1 MKQEEPILVAIQCF
15 VYNHEPYLRE
25 CLDGFVMQK
34 TNFRFVAIV
43 HDDCST
49 DGSAAIIRE
58 YEEKY
63 PEIIKPIYE
72 TENQYSKH
80 DGSLTRIVDDAS
92 LKAGAKYIAVC
103 EGDDYW
109 TDPLKLQKQID
120 ILENDEQIGFCFT
133 RLKIRNQMT
142 GEMRDDDLRED
153 AKWDFESLL
162 LAEPQI
168 TCTVVYRQNLYRS
181 YLDVINPGARKW
193 LMGDTPLW
201 LYLAAKAKV
210 AYMPEITGVYRVLE
224 LSASHT
230 GNLEKRIVF
239 NKSAR
244 DIRLF
249 FCDKY
254 FPDRKDWKTAV
265 EDVFHRWNMYD
276 AMEYLDLKCAVV
288 NWVRIQHKTDK
299 DNEMINRYA
308 RDHSRLYRMMNN
320 AYRRLLRNE

>member
-1 MKQEEPILVAIQCF
+1 MKQEEPILVAIHCL
-15 VYNHEPYLRE
+15 VYNHEPYLRDCFE
-25 CLDGFVMQK
+25 GFVMQK

-43 HDDCST
+43 HEDCST
-49 DGSAAIIRE
+49 DHSADIIRE

-63 PEIIKPIYE
+63 PDIIKPIYE
-72 TENQYSKH
+72 TENQWSKH
-80 DGSLTRIVDDAS
+80 DGSLERIMNDAI
-92 LKAGAKYIAVC
+92 AATGAKYIVMC

-109 TDPLKLQKQID
+109 TDPLKLQKQVD
-120 ILENDEQIGFCFT
+120 MLESDEQIGFCFT

-142 GEMRDDDLRED
+142 GEIRDDDMRED
-153 AKWDFESLL
+153 AKWDFESML

-168 TCTVVYRQNLYRS
+168 TCTVIYRHDLYRS
-181 YLDVINPGARKW
+181 YLEEIKPGTRRW

-201 LYLAAKAKV
+201 LYLAAKGKV

-230 GNLEKRIVF
+230 GNLEKRIAF

-254 FPDRKDWKTAV
+254 FPDRKDWMIAV
-265 EDVFHRWNMYD
+265 EDVYHRWNMYD
-276 AMEYLDLKCAVV
+276 AIGYQDLRCAVV
-288 NWVRIQHKTDK
+288 NWVRIHQKTDE
-299 DNEMINRYA
+299 DNEIISKFA
-308 RDHSRLYRMMNN
+308 RDHSRLYRTLNKV
-320 AYRRLLRNE
+320 YRRLF